1 MKKILILLLLI
12 MFAGAWVGQLMI
24 QDSGY
29 TLIAYNN
36 VTIEMS
42 LWVFLIVL
50 LAVLFIFHWALN
62 LLTGSLR
69 SGQRLRLWSSGR
81 NQRIANN
88 KSLKGLIALSEGK
101 WWQAQRLLTQ
111 AGDKSEMPLISY
123 LAAARA
129 AHEQGEDGDCDELL
143 SKAREAAPQAEIAV
157 GISQAQILLSR
168 GQYEACLATLLDLH
182 KKAPKNTYVMKLL
195 RDVYIQL
202 NDWTAL
208 SKLIPEL
215 RKHNV
220 LKAHKLLKTE
230 QRCYSCLLEQ
240 SISQLP
246 ANTSAAE
253 KSKALGIAWHNMPGQ
268 LTKDDVLARH
278 YTDLLVSVGAEEKAE
293 VAIRDLLKRNWDDT
307 LIALYG
313 RIKGENAAKQ
323 LEFAKGF
330 INDYPMNADLLL
342 TLGRLSLRNQHW
354 GKAVSYFEQSLE
366 QESRPETIG
375 ELARLLQHM
384 GETERTLELIEN
396 NFSLIGNGLPQLPMP
411 EKTAAQPV
419 TETASTTETTIADSA
434 HIRAKPRFKPIS

>member
-1 MKKILILLLLI
+1 M
-12 MFAGAWVGQLMI
+12 
-24 QDSGY
+24 
-29 TLIAYNN
+29 
-36 VTIEMS
+36 
-42 LWVFLIVL
+42 
-50 LAVLFIFHWALN
+50 
-62 LLTGSLR
+62 R
-69 SGQRLRLWSSGR
+69 
-81 NQRIANN
+81 
-88 KSLKGLIALSEGK
+88 
-101 WWQAQRLLTQ
+101 
-111 AGDKSEMPLISY
+111 
-123 LAAARA
+123 
-129 AHEQGEDGDCDELL
+129 
-143 SKAREAAPQAEIAV
+143 V

-168 GQYEACLATLLDLH
+168 GQYEACLANLLDLH

-220 LKAHKLLKTE
+220 LKAQKLLKIE
-230 QRCYSCLLEQ
+230 QRCYSNLLEQ
-240 SISQLP
+240 SISHLP
-246 ANTSAAE
+246 AGTSAADQ
-253 KSKALGIAWHNMPGQ
+253 SKALGVAWHNMPGQ

-293 VAIRDLLKRNWDDT
+293 VAIRDLLKRNWDDR

-313 RIKGENAAKQ
+313 RIEGENAVKQ

-366 QESRPETIG
+366 QESRPETLS

-411 EKTAAQPV
+411 EKTVSQPATDTSVTDAA
-419 TETASTTETTIADSA
+419 IADST
-434 HIRAKPRFKPIS
+434 HIRAKPRFKPIG

>member
-1 MKKILILLLLI
+1 MKKLLILLLILL
-12 MFAGAWVGQLMI
+12 FAGAWVGQLMI

-42 LWVFLIVL
+42 LWVFLIAMF
-50 LAVLFIFHWALN
+50 AVFFLFHWALN
-62 LLTGSLR
+62 LLRGSLR
-69 SGQRLRLWSSGR
+69 SGQRFRLWSQGR
-81 NQRIANN
+81 NQRIANT

-111 AGDKSEMPLISY
+111 AGDKSELPLISY

-129 AHEQGEDGDCDELL
+129 AHEQGEDADCDELL
-143 SKAREAAPQAEIAV
+143 NKARDAAPQAEIAV

-168 GQYEACLATLLDLH
+168 GQYEPCLATLLDLN

-195 RDVYIQL
+195 REVYIQL
-202 NDWTAL
+202 NDWSAL

-215 RKHNV
+215 RKHNAV
-220 LKAHKLLKTE
+220 KPAKLLKTE
-230 QRCYSCLLEQ
+230 QRCYSNILEK

-246 ANTSAAE
+246 AHADNEE
-253 KSKALGIAWHNMPGQ
+253 KAKALGTAWHNMPGQ
-268 LTKDDVLARH
+268 LSSDDVLARH
-278 YTDLLVSVGAEEKAE
+278 YTNLLVSIGAEEKAE
-293 VAIRDLLKRNWDDT
+293 AAIRDLLKRNWDDS

-313 RIKGENAAKQ
+313 RIQGSDAKKQ
-323 LEFAKGF
+323 LEFAKSF
-330 INDYPMNADLLL
+330 LNDYPMNADLLL

-354 GKAVSYFEQSLE
+354 GKAVDYFEQSLE
-366 QESRPETIG
+366 EESRPETLS

-384 GETERTLELIEN
+384 GETERTLKLIEN

-411 EKTAAQPV
+411 EKAVAITKP
-419 TETASTTETTIADSA
+419 EPIISDD
-434 HIRAKPRFKPIS
+434 HIHAKPRFKPIS